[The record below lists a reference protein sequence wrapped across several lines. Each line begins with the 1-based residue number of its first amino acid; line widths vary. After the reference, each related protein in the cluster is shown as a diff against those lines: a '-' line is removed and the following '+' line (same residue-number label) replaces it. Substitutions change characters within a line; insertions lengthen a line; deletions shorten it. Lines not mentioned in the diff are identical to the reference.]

1 MTFNNIPQLQLTRT
15 NIEDLLARLSEI
27 VAETLRNQAEQ
38 TADILLLI
46 ADLFES
52 VTYFI
57 VEFNIV
63 LTQNVSHYCD
73 NYCYITDKHNRS
85 CK

>member
-1 MTFNNIPQLQLTRT
+1 M
-15 NIEDLLARLSEI
+15 LARLSEI

-38 TADILLLI
+38 TADTLLLI
-46 ADLFES
+46 ADIFES

-73 NYCYITDKHNRS
+73 DYCYIIDIIYRS
-85 CK
+85 CKQWYKLLGHLSSGIEG